1 MKNTTDIDTAI
12 ESLSAAA
19 KGLQDFYE
27 EVYGESVDDFNFSE
41 ETASTMA
48 ADRKSGLLM
57 KITILRNMV
66 ESLQSQQK

>member
-1 MKNTTDIDTAI
+1 MKNTTEIDTAI
-12 ESLSAAA
+12 ESLSAGAQ
-19 KGLQDFYE
+19 GLQDFYE
-27 EVYGESVDDFNFSE
+27 ELYGESVDDFNFSE

-48 ADRKSGLLM
+48 ATRKSGLLM